1 MNGCTETDKPLIS
14 IVMAVYEPNLQW
26 FREQLDS
33 LEAQTYPNLELLV
46 IDDCSPTVP
55 FETVQQYIAE
65 SIRSFPYQVQRNEK
79 NLGSNGTFEKLTQQ
93 ARGKYIAYCD
103 QDDVW
108 LPEKLEILQ
117 KTIEQTGAKLV
128 CSDMYIIDGQGK
140 QAANSITKV
149 RRHHVFHSG
158 DNLAEGLLFRNFVTG
173 CTILMP
179 TEIARQAIPFC
190 PYMVHDHYLALYA
203 ALHGAI
209 QSVME
214 PLIRYRIH
222 GNNQTGLLAGITDK
236 QSYGYHRIDLGLR
249 KLEWLNQNLKM
260 SEEVQRIVQEG
271 LLWMDARKK
280 YSEGDRHML
289 KVMWKYRGFSPF
301 PTIFEI
307 VMGLLPERF
316 FMFFIHQAQRNKI

>member
-1 MNGCTETDKPLIS
+1 MNGCTVTDKPLIS

-46 IDDCSPTVP
+46 LDDCSPTVP
-55 FETVQQYIAE
+55 FETVRQYVAQR
-65 SIRSFPYQVQRNEK
+65 IRSFPYQVARNEK

-93 ARGKYIAYCD
+93 AQGKYIAYCD

-108 LPEKLEILQ
+108 LPKKLEILQ

-140 QAANSITKV
+140 QTADSITKV

-158 DNLAEGLLFRNFVTG
+158 ENLAEGLLFRNFVTG
-173 CTILMP
+173 CTMLVP
-179 TEIARQAIPFC
+179 ADLARQAIPFC

-203 ALHGAI
+203 SLHGKI
-209 QSVME
+209 QSVMQ

-222 GNNQTGLLAGITDK
+222 GNNQTGVLAGVHDKETYYRTRIEEAMHKMQWIDKNFILPENVDHELEQGMKWLQARSDHFRGIRGKVKTIWQYRQYGPIT
-236 QSYGYHRIDLGLR
+236 SLFEI
-249 KLEWLNQNLKM
+249 
-260 SEEVQRIVQEG
+260 IT
-271 LLWMDARKK
+271 
-280 YSEGDRHML
+280 
-289 KVMWKYRGFSPF
+289 
-301 PTIFEI
+301 TIF
-307 VMGLLPERF
+307 PESV
-316 FMFFIHQAQRNKI
+316 FMFFIKLKQKM

>member
-1 MNGCTETDKPLIS
+1 METDKPLIS

-46 IDDCSPTVP
+46 LDDCSPTVP
-55 FETVQQYIAE
+55 FEIVRQCVAQ
-65 SIRSFPYQVQRNEK
+65 SIRSFPYQVAQNEK
-79 NLGSNGTFEKLTQQ
+79 NLGSNSTFEKLTQQ
-93 ARGKYIAYCD
+93 AHGKYIAYCD

-128 CSDMYIIDGQGK
+128 CSDMYIIDGKGK
-140 QAANSITKV
+140 QIADSITKV

-173 CTILMP
+173 CTMLMP
-179 TEIARQAIPFC
+179 ADLARQAIPFC

-203 ALHGAI
+203 SLYGSI
-209 QSVME
+209 QTIMQ

-222 GNNQTGLLAGITDK
+222 GGNQTGLLAGVIDK
-236 QSYGYHRIDLGLR
+236 QSYCQVRITQGL
-249 KLEWLNQNLKM
+249 KKFEWLNDNWFVTGKLKKTIIQGVEWTKARQSYFQGNLK
-260 SEEVQRIVQEG
+260 EIKTIWKFRKFG
-271 LLWMDARKK
+271 LLV
-280 YSEGDRHML
+280 SL
-289 KVMWKYRGFSPF
+289 
-301 PTIFEI
+301 FE
-307 VMGLLPERF
+307 VTSAVLPQFCFLF
-316 FMFFIHQAQRNKI
+316 FVHLAQRNDI